1 MIALTG
7 ATGFVGSALL
17 HALREDG
24 HRVRSVSRKPGPET
38 VQADVLDRA
47 SLDPA
52 LEGVDAAY
60 YLVHAL
66 GDTDGFAETEARGA
80 RNFAAAATA
89 AGVRRI
95 VYLGGLAHGDEL
107 SRHMESRREVGRI
120 LADGAPEVVELRASI
135 VVGAGSLS
143 FELLRELVD
152 ALPVMALPSWVDER
166 CQPIA
171 IDDLVQYL
179 VEALEVPAGI
189 YEIGGADVLSYR
201 DLLSAYAD
209 EVGAGR
215 IQVRL
220 PGLRVAVP
228 DRVAR
233 LLPERARAG
242 LKLIESLGADSVVRR
257 PTGEAFTV
265 EPRGVRDAIR
275 AAA

>member
-89 AGVRRI
+89 AEVRRI